1 MELRIRG
8 TLLLFMK
15 QIIILLSALT
25 FTFGCSGPA
34 EPARTEL
41 VEKVEDVNK
50 TVSELLKE
58 ALKSKGIILAG
69 SDTLAAP
76 TLVSNIY
83 IQKDYMP
90 IWSDKGELSAAG
102 DTLFNMIANAG
113 DYGLVPTDY
122 YIAGID
128 SLLSFSRDQETGK
141 YDAAKLYQADLL
153 LTDAFFVMSVH
164 LANGRLMPDTT
175 LSSWSEA
182 KADSNIVHLLS
193 DALAKNTIRQTL
205 ESFEPKHAD
214 YHNLKLALMKL
225 RREFTSSD
233 GWDTLPP
240 IEQDTA
246 LFYSLLKSRL
256 IASNDYDS
264 TVAGNDSVKL
274 SAAIKSFQKK
284 HALEAD
290 GKPGKNTRR
299 LLNLTLTDHIRQ
311 IEINME
317 RWRHEPGKFPE
328 RYVWVN
334 IPSYRMKVMEADT
347 IVMQS
352 RIVAGDPKTPT
363 PLLHSTINFFL
374 IYPYWNV
381 PHSIATKEMLPKIQR
396 DTSYLRKNRFEVL
409 DRNNNVVDPVAI
421 NWKKYTKNNLPYR
434 FRQREGEDNSL
445 GVIKFNFNNKHGVY
459 LHDTNAKRFFG
470 KDIRALSHGCMR
482 LEKYMDFANYL
493 IRDDSLRYRPDSLQV
508 YLDKRDRKQINL
520 RKPVKIYV
528 KYYTCE
534 ADTLGN
540 IMFYTDIYRKDEQI
554 RKVLYRDVREM
565 RNPALKTAIAQQ

>member
-1 MELRIRG
+1 
-8 TLLLFMK
+8 MK
-15 QIIILLSALT
+15 HFFIILSALT
-25 FTFGCSGPA
+25 LAWGCSDNA
-34 EPARTEL
+34 EPAKTEL

-50 TVSELLKE
+50 KVTELLKE
-58 ALKSKGIILAG
+58 ALKNREVILAG
-69 SDTLAAP
+69 KDTLAAP
-76 TLVSNIY
+76 SLVSMIY
-83 IQKDYMP
+83 KQKDYSP
-90 IWSDKGELSAAG
+90 IWCSKGELLPQG
-102 DTLFNMIANAG
+102 DTLFNLIMNAG

-128 SLLSFSRDQETGK
+128 SLLSFSRDPEIGK

-164 LANGRLMPDTT
+164 LGKGRLMSDTT

-182 KADSNIVHLLS
+182 KADSNIVGLLS

-205 ESFEPKHAD
+205 EQLEPKHAD
-214 YHNLKLALMKL
+214 YHNLKLALKKL
-225 RREFTSSD
+225 RAEFTSSD

-246 LFYSLLKSRL
+246 LFYSLLKTRL
-256 IASNDYDS
+256 MASNDYDS
-264 TVAGNDSVKL
+264 TVAGNDSMKL
-274 SAAIKSFQKK
+274 AAAIRSFQSK
-284 HALEAD
+284 HALETD

-317 RWRHEPGKFPE
+317 RWRHEPGELPE

-334 IPSYRMKVMEADT
+334 IPSYRMKVVEADT
-347 IVMQS
+347 IAMQS

-363 PLLHSTINFFL
+363 PLLHSTINYFL

-396 DTSYLRKNRFEVL
+396 DTSYLRKNRYEVL
-409 DRNNNVVDPVAI
+409 DRSNNVIDPAAI
-421 NWKKYTKNNLPYR
+421 NWKKYSKNNLPYR

-459 LHDTNAKRFFG
+459 LHDTNAKRYFG
-470 KDIRALSHGCMR
+470 RDIRALSHGCMR

-508 YLDKRDRKQINL
+508 YLDKRERKQISL
-520 RKPVKIYV
+520 KKPLKIYV

-554 RKVLYRDVREM
+554 RKALYRNVREM
-565 RNPALKTAIAQQ
+565 KNPVLKAAIAKQ